1 MEWGEA
7 WRVVKVLDREAIYGA
22 HRGSDPTLDELKL
35 LRLVKLNRAFYL
47 IETAVAVLL
56 ILLMIGPPVLLSGPE
71 GLREAVRSSTTLYV
85 MMLFMLVFMMGST
98 STLAL
103 QEFGHLE
110 VLMQLPLDR
119 EDLKKIV
126 MAYLIYEIGPVLV
139 VPPIYAVMVAEKT
152 GLLWA
157 FLTVSLYGYA
167 SICLALAASLA
178 LSVAL
183 WKRRGLVRGLR
194 AKFTR
199 AFWNGLYVMTM
210 FSIGILYQLYAYAE
224 SVRAFLGKAVPEAG
238 FLKLVYP
245 FSASESLFCEEPR
258 EIALSICSCLAYS
271 LAFYLVLDRMLISY
285 ASRTPYMVHETARGG
300 KLVKPRFWLPIP
312 KLAMALKDLKVA
324 MREPR
329 TSYMMVL
336 PLFSVIGFIPALL
349 APQSPA
355 GLAAYLCLMCM
366 TLFITGSIISS
377 LVPYQLMEHEGGRLW
392 ILFSCVPKKDIS
404 LSKALASTL
413 AFSAYAFPVALLA
426 SALMGSPCP
435 LLYAASGAM
444 VVFSASLLSSM
455 IMIATTSVDTKMV
468 RVSFLKSLAL
478 LALSAGLSMPLLA
491 PLLNIRLEQVLVAL
505 TREYPKALLLSGL
518 EACSALVLNEVL
530 VR

>member
-47 IETAVAVLL
+47 VEMAVAVLL
-56 ILLMIGPPVLLSGPE
+56 ILLMVGPPVLLSGPE

-85 MMLFMLVFMMGST
+85 VMLFMLVFMVGST
-98 STLAL
+98 SALAL
-103 QEFGHLE
+103 QEFGHLK
-110 VLMQLPLDR
+110 VLMQLPLRR

-126 MAYLIYEIGPVLV
+126 MAYLVYEVGPVLA

-152 GLLWA
+152 GLIWA

-167 SICLALAASLA
+167 SVCLALAASLA

-183 WKRRGLVRGLR
+183 WKRRGLVKGLR
-194 AKFTR
+194 AKLAR

-224 SVRAFLGKAVPEAG
+224 NVRAFLGKAVPEIG

-245 FSASESLFCEEPR
+245 FSASEGLFCEGPR
-258 EIALSICSCLAYS
+258 ETALSICSCIAYS
-271 LAFYLVLDRMLISY
+271 LAFYLALDRMLASY
-285 ASRTPYMVHETARGG
+285 ASRAPFMVHETARGG
-300 KLVKPRFWLPIP
+300 ELSRPRFWLPFP
-312 KLAMALKDLKVA
+312 RLAMALKDLKVA

-336 PLFSVIGFIPALL
+336 PLFSVVGFIPALL
-349 APQSPA
+349 APRGPA
-355 GLAAYLCLMCM
+355 ELAAYACLMCM
-366 TLFITGSIISS
+366 TLFTTGSIISS

-392 ILFSCVPKKDIS
+392 IPFSCVPKKDVS
-404 LSKALASTL
+404 LAKALATTF
-413 AFSAYAFPVALLA
+413 AFSAYAFPVALLS
-426 SALMGSPCP
+426 SALVGSPF
-435 LLYAASGAM
+435 LLFYAAAGAM

-455 IMIATTSVDTKMV
+455 IMVATTSADTKVV
-468 RVSFLKSLAL
+468 RISFLKSLAL
-478 LALSAGLSMPLLA
+478 LALSAGLSTPLLT
-491 PLLNIRLEQVLVAL
+491 PLLNVRLEQVIPALVQG
-505 TREYPKALLLSGL
+505 YPKALVLSAL
-518 EACSALVLNEVL
+518 EAFSALVLNELL